1 LLLAELAG
9 GPEPRP
15 FTALTPAPSR
25 KRLTLSGQPGG
36 APLTVDLYRP
46 AGSALAGLVLLP
58 GANPAGREDTR
69 LVALAEALARA
80 LITVLVPEVEGWR
93 RLGFSPAD
101 PAAIAVAL
109 SALVTTRR
117 AQPSKRGSPPP

>member
-1 LLLAELAG
+1 
-9 GPEPRP
+9 
-15 FTALTPAPSR
+15 
-25 KRLTLSGQPGG
+25 
-36 APLTVDLYRP
+36 
-46 AGSALAGLVLLP
+46 
-58 GANPAGREDTR
+58 
-69 LVALAEALARA
+69 
-80 LITVLVPEVEGWR
+80 VPEVEGWR